1 MKNNEEQFL
10 DALERINT
18 AYDNTGLRT
27 HYSPEMRKALTNM
40 KMVLIINAI

>member
-27 HYSPEMRKALTNM
+27 YYTPEMRKALTNM